1 MTCIVIVANVK
12 LLISSFEVTIQA
24 LFLITGSI
32 AVYLVSF
39 WFITY
44 YSAEADDFGVFV
56 ELFINS
62 KTYMSMAFFMSSY
75 VLVDYGMHYT
85 SIEVRSMSERRKTR
99 ALYEAKLKEIQKTKK
114 DTSIKTQINTIKSKF
129 SFLVDSLFLC
139 LDRGFAFSGEAGN
152 DKLITESLTN
162 RLQKALHKKL
172 FANQNFAQI

>member
-1 MTCIVIVANVK
+1 M
-12 LLISSFEVTIQA
+12 
-24 LFLITGSI
+24 FLIIGSI

-62 KTYMSMAFFMSSY
+62 KTYMSMVFFMSSY

-114 DTSIKTQINTIKSKF
+114 DTSIKT
-129 SFLVDSLFLC
+129 
-139 LDRGFAFSGEAGN
+139 
-152 DKLITESLTN
+152 
-162 RLQKALHKKL
+162 
-172 FANQNFAQI
+172 